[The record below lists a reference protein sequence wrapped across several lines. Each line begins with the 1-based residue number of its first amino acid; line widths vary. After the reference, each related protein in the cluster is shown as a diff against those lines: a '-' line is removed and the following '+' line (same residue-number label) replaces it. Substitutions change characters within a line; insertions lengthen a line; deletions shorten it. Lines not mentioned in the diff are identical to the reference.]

1 MVQADKLQ
9 WAMAIAMG
17 GMLMMAFFVIAFVV
31 FYQKRQLAQE
41 KQIREIERAHQKKL
55 LETALNTEEAERRR
69 IAKDLHDDIGTMLS
83 LTKLSLNQLE
93 QGLSNPGSQ
102 SQQTLH
108 NARSLVEDTILNVRR
123 ITRDLVPVTL
133 EKFGLAVAIE
143 EFVRRISQGGE
154 LQVYFNCEGEEIP
167 RQSRQIELTLF
178 RVMQELVNNALK
190 HAECTEI
197 EIDLHKLNDRLE
209 LQVTDNGRGFDIT
222 DAAILA
228 KGGLGLRSIE
238 SRLSVVNGSIKYETP
253 GTKGTRAHVRIPIE
267 LS

>member
-1 MVQADKLQ
+1 MLDPAKLQ
-9 WAMAIAMG
+9 WAIALAMS
-17 GMLMMAFFVIAFVV
+17 GMLLMALFVIGFVI
-31 FYQKRQLAQE
+31 FYQRRQLAQE
-41 KQIREIERAHQKKL
+41 KRVNELDRQHQKKL
-55 LETALNTEEAERRR
+55 LETALSTEEAERRR

-93 QGLSNPGSQ
+93 QSLGNPGSQ
-102 SQQTLH
+102 SQQTLQ

-123 ITRDLVPVTL
+123 ITRDLVPITL

-143 EFVRRISQGGE
+143 AFVGQISQGGD
-154 LQVYFNCEGEEIP
+154 LRVYFNCEGEEIT

-222 DAAILA
+222 GAAILA